1 MCFWDILLIYT
12 KTFLQLNIKKI
23 INLLRR
29 NLIKSDKSANNNY
42 YNINYYKILKDFS
55 CKKRKRY

>member
-23 INLLRR
+23 IKKFQHL
-29 NLIKSDKSANNNY
+29 KNY
-42 YNINYYKILKDFS
+42 KFVKKKFNKI
-55 CKKRKRY
+55 R